1 MTVSRLAAAAAGIL
15 FAAALPAAEVQID
28 KSHTKVEFSVTHLTI
43 TDVTGRFDDFSGTGT
58 FDEKTG
64 LLSAMTV
71 KIKTASINTNDEKRD
86 EHLRGTDFFDAGKN
100 PEITFVLTK
109 PVTLVKG
116 GTAQLQGT
124 LTLRG
129 VTKPITLVMTYR
141 GSVKDPW
148 GNVKAGFALTGKVNR
163 KDHNVS
169 WNKAMDN
176 GGAVVGDVVQINI
189 AGEVALK

>member
-1 MTVSRLAAAAAGIL
+1 MIVSRLAAIAVIFSAG
-15 FAAALPAAEVQID
+15 ALSAAEVQID

-43 TDVTGRFDDFSGTGT
+43 TDVTGRFDDFSGSGT

-64 LLSAMTV
+64 VLSAMTV

-86 EHLRGTDFFDAGKN
+86 EHLRGTDFFDADKHE
-100 PEITFVLTK
+100 EITFVLTK
-109 PVTLVKG
+109 PANLVKG
-116 GTAQLQGT
+116 AATQVHGN
-124 LTLRG
+124 LTMRG
-129 VTKPITLVMTYR
+129 VTKPITLDMTYR

-148 GNVKAGFALTGKVNR
+148 GNVKAGFSLTGKVNR

-176 GGAVVGDVVQINI
+176 GGAVVGEVVQINI
-189 AGEVALK
+189 AGEVGLK

>member
-1 MTVSRLAAAAAGIL
+1 MIVSRLAAIAVIFSAG
-15 FAAALPAAEVQID
+15 ALSAAEVQID

-43 TDVTGRFDDFSGTGT
+43 TDVTGRFDDFSGSGT

-64 LLSAMTV
+64 VLSAMTV

-86 EHLRGTDFFDAGKN
+86 EHLRGTDFFDADKHE
-100 PEITFVLTK
+100 EITFVLTK
-109 PVTLVKG
+109 PANLVKG
-116 GTAQLQGT
+116 AATQVHGN
-124 LTLRG
+124 LTMRG
-129 VTKPITLVMTYR
+129 VTKPITLAMTYR

-148 GNVKAGFALTGKVNR
+148 GNVKAGFSLTGKVNR

-176 GGAVVGDVVQINI
+176 GGAVVGEVVQLNI
-189 AGEVALK
+189 AGEVGLK

>member
-1 MTVSRLAAAAAGIL
+1 MTVSKITAAAAGIL

-86 EHLRGTDFFDAGKN
+86 EHLRSADFFDAGKN

-116 GTAQLQGT
+116 GTAQLQGN
-124 LTLRG
+124 LTMRG
-129 VTKPITLVMTYR
+129 VTKPITLTMTYR

-148 GNVKAGFALTGKVNR
+148 GNTKAGFALTGKVNR

-189 AGEVALK
+189 AGEVGLK

>member
-1 MTVSRLAAAAAGIL
+1 MIVSRLAAIAVILSAG
-15 FAAALPAAEVQID
+15 ALSAAEVQID

-43 TDVTGRFDDFSGTGT
+43 TDVTGRFDDFSGSGT

-64 LLSAMTV
+64 VLSAMTV

-86 EHLRGTDFFDAGKN
+86 EHLRGTDFFDADKHE
-100 PEITFVLTK
+100 EITFVLTK
-109 PVTLVKG
+109 PANLVKG
-116 GTAQLQGT
+116 AATQVHGN
-124 LTLRG
+124 LTMRG
-129 VTKPITLVMTYR
+129 VTKPITLAMTYR

-148 GNVKAGFALTGKVNR
+148 GNVKAGFSLTGKVNR

-176 GGAVVGDVVQINI
+176 GGAVVGEVVQLNI
-189 AGEVALK
+189 AGEVGLK

>member
-1 MTVSRLAAAAAGIL
+1 MIVSRLAAIAVI
-15 FAAALPAAEVQID
+15 FSAAALSAAEVQID

-43 TDVTGRFDDFSGTGT
+43 TDVTGRFEDFSGTGT
-58 FDEKTG
+58 FDERTG

-71 KIKTASINTNDEKRD
+71 KIKTESINTNDEKRD
-86 EHLRGTDFFDAGKN
+86 EHLRGADFFDADKHS
-100 PEITFVLTK
+100 EITFVLTK

-116 GTAQLQGT
+116 GTAQVQGN

-129 VTKPITLVMTYR
+129 ITKPVTLTMTYR

-148 GNVKAGFALTGKVNR
+148 GNVKAGFTLTGKVNR

-169 WNKAMDN
+169 WNKTMDN
-176 GGAVVGDVVQINI
+176 GGAVVGEVVQINI
-189 AGEVALK
+189 AGEVGLK